1 MSDYSIELAS
11 ERIVDSKSK
20 RYFAEVFGCYSA
32 GYFRSAVVMLWS
44 VVVTD
49 VLLKLE
55 QLASAYADATAQ
67 AILTEIE
74 NMRSRNEKSPE
85 WEAELMKLVVAR
97 TDLLDQAEFSH
108 IQALQSHRHLSAHPV
123 ITSSDALFSPNK
135 ETARAHIRNAL
146 ESVLTKPPIMSR
158 RIFDTFIE
166 DVEAVTD
173 ALALNPEDLLKYLQS
188 KYFRYF
194 SPATFQHIFKS
205 LWRVTFKSTDSRSE
219 ANRAANLEVLK
230 LTYSKQRAQLGA
242 LISAERDWF
251 SDVTFNESTLKVM
264 TSFFRE
270 YHEVFKALTD
280 AVRTPIEAFANQ
292 SLDNYASCW
301 FMGDSPESHMAEV
314 MKRVVNGEMLSGD
327 VFSLLSSSLEDTDAI
342 RDLYKIGIIAYFC
355 SSSYDTANIRFRDM
369 IEPFLQAYLKDEF
382 EEFLQ
387 QFEACTNSQVL
398 HRRRASPDHQSLR
411 DSLVARFPG
420 IDLTRYPSFQRS
432 L

>member
-11 ERIVDSKSK
+11 ERIVDSKIK
-20 RYFAEVFGCYSA
+20 RYFAEVYGCYSA
-32 GYFRSAVVMLWS
+32 GYYRSAVVMLWS

-74 NMRSRNEKSPE
+74 KMRKKNEKSPE
-85 WEAELMKLVVAR
+85 WEAELMEKVVAR

-108 IQALQSHRHLSAHPV
+108 IQALQMHRHLSAHPV
-123 ITSSDALFSPNK
+123 ITCSDALFSPNK

-146 ESVLTKPPIMSR
+146 DAVLTKPPIMSR
-158 RIFDTFIE
+158 KIFDTFIE

-173 ALALNPEDLLKYLQS
+173 TLALNPEGLLKYLQA

-194 SPATFQHIFKS
+194 SPATFQHIFTS

-242 LISAERDWF
+242 LVSAERDWF
-251 SDVTFNESTLKVM
+251 SEVTIKESTLHVM
-264 TSFFRE
+264 TDFFRE
-270 YHEVFKALTD
+270 YHEVFKTLTD

-314 MKRVVNGEMLSGD
+314 MKRVGNGGILSGD
-327 VFSLLSSSLEDTDAI
+327 TFSLLSSSLAGTDAI
-342 RDLYKIGIIAYFC
+342 KELHKIGITAYFC
-355 SSSYDTANIRFRDM
+355 SISYDTADICFRDM
-369 IEPFLQAYLKDEF
+369 IAPFLQAYDKDEF
-382 EEFLQ
+382 DEFLQ
-387 QFEACTNSQVL
+387 QFEKCNNSQVL
-398 HRRRASPDHQSLR
+398 DRRSASADHKSFRESLASR
-411 DSLVARFPG
+411 YPE
-420 IDLTRYPSFQRS
+420 IDLIRYPKFLRS